1 MPVAGTIAAVGA
13 AAVGVQSRSVKIMQ
27 SVQKKAPTLA
37 EEAEGISVTPYRRI
51 IKIGAGIATP
61 TGWRLAT

>member
-1 MPVAGTIAAVGA
+1 
-13 AAVGVQSRSVKIMQ
+13 MQ